1 VTSPDSMIIAPE
13 LPALPVPGSSTAIL
27 EAYEHSVLNTYG
39 TPKRVFTRG
48 EGCFVWDADG
58 RRHLDLLSGLA
69 VTALGHAHPTV
80 LAAITGQLATLGH
93 VSNFFAT
100 PAQVAL
106 AGRLTELTAIAPR
119 GGAGGSSPP
128 ESTQSPRGGAGG
140 SSPPGSTQSRV
151 FFTNSGTE
159 ANEAAFKITRMTG
172 RTKIIACEGAF
183 HGRSMGA
190 LALTHNPKYRDPFMP
205 LPGEVVFVPYG
216 DADALAAA
224 ADDGVAAIVLE
235 PIQGENGVV
244 VPPAGYLA
252 AAREI
257 ADRNGALLWIDE
269 VQTGIGRT
277 GSWLVHVDEGVRAD
291 IVTVAKGLGNGFP
304 IGACLASGPAAGL
317 LGPGSHGST
326 FGGNPVAAIAG
337 LAVIAVIE
345 RDGLLA
351 NATAMG
357 EHLVESIIGLGH
369 PLITGVRGRGLL
381 RGVTLTE
388 PVAPAIADAAL
399 DAGFVINAPRPDVLR
414 LAPPLVITAELL
426 DTFVAVLPG
435 LLDDASARAAA

>member
-1 VTSPDSMIIAPE
+1 VTGSDSMIIAPE
-13 LPALPVPGSSTAIL
+13 LPAMPVPGSSTAIL
-27 EAYEHSVLNTYG
+27 EAYQRSLLNTYG

-106 AGRLTELTAIAPR
+106 AGRLGDLT
-119 GGAGGSSPP
+119 GARD
-128 ESTQSPRGGAGG
+128 T
-140 SSPPGSTQSRV
+140 RV

-190 LALTHNPKYRDPFMP
+190 LALTHNPKYREPFMP

-224 ADDGVAAIVLE
+224 TDDQVAAIVLE

-252 AAREI
+252 AARTI
-257 ADRNGALLWIDE
+257 ADRNGALLWMDE
-269 VQTGIGRT
+269 VQTGMGRT

-304 IGACLASGPAAGL
+304 IGACLASGSAAGL

-357 EHLVESIIGLGH
+357 EYLVDSIIGLGH

-388 PVAPAIADAAL
+388 PVAPAVADAAL
-399 DAGFVINAPRPDVLR
+399 EAGFVINAPRPDVLR

-426 DTFVAVLPG
+426 DTFVAALPG